1 MCVCVYICACPCIP
15 TNPKTIEC
23 ERNHPFH
30 NPTHAIHNPSEE
42 GALNAAGV
50 AILAWLKDLNFG
62 AVFALSLFPYL
73 IFLRNIWPKD
83 YPIPTVRACGQLFKC
98 VCGGLCTCV

>member
-1 MCVCVYICACPCIP
+1 MNATTPSIIP
-15 TNPKTIEC
+15 
-23 ERNHPFH
+23 HH
-30 NPTHAIHNPSEE
+30 SIHNPSEE

-73 IFLRNIWPKD
+73 VFLRNIWPKD
-83 YPIPTVRACGQLFKC
+83 YPIPTVRLCGRVAHCLS
-98 VCGGLCTCV
+98 VCMAGGGHVCASGCAVRRLTHVPPIH